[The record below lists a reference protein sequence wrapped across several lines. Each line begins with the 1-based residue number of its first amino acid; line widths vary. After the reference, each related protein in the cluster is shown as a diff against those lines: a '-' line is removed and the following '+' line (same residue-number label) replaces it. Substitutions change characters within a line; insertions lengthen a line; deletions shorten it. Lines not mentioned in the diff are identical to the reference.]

1 VGKIYDIFAHRGMS
15 EHYFTTGNTQGIA
28 KTLEKLGL
36 TLEISKRDFDGLC
49 YTNLV
54 DCDMLYGHRRDI
66 DGYARA
72 ISEFDECLP
81 ELCANLNDDDFL
93 MITADHGCD
102 PGYKGTDHTR
112 EYVPLIIYSKS
123 LKNINLKTIDGFGV
137 VCNTALSL
145 FGINE
150 QLEGEN
156 VIDLIK

>member
-1 VGKIYDIFAHRGMS
+1 MCI
-15 EHYFTTGNTQGIA
+15 
-28 KTLEKLGL
+28 
-36 TLEISKRDFDGLC
+36 RDSLK
-49 YTNLV
+49 
-54 DCDMLYGHRRDI
+54 
-66 DGYARA
+66 
-72 ISEFDECLP
+72 
-81 ELCANLNDDDFL
+81 DDDFL

-123 LKNINLKTIDGFGV
+123 LKCTNLKTIDGFGV

-156 VIDLIK
+156 VYNLIRR

>member
-1 VGKIYDIFAHRGMS
+1 MQKHLKF
-15 EHYFTTGNTQGIA
+15 
-28 KTLEKLGL
+28 KK
-36 TLEISKRDFDGLC
+36 EISTVF
-49 YTNLV
+49 
-54 DCDMLYGHRRDI
+54 
-66 DGYARA
+66 A
-72 ISEFDECLP
+72 IQILLTAICFTATEEIL
-81 ELCANLNDDDFL
+81 
-93 MITADHGCD
+93 TADHGCD

-123 LKNINLKTIDGFGV
+123 LKNINLKTVDGFGV

>member
-1 VGKIYDIFAHRGMS
+1 VNHYLIHEFPKLAEKYYPNFINNISTKNKIALIDTDSNYINLEEIYKYLGK
-15 EHYFTTGNTQGIA
+15 N
-28 KTLEKLGL
+28 KL
-36 TLEISKRDFDGLC
+36 S
-49 YTNLV
+49 
-54 DCDMLYGHRRDI
+54 
-66 DGYARA
+66 
-72 ISEFDECLP
+72 P
-81 ELCANLNDDDFL
+81 LNDDDFL

-123 LKNINLKTIDGFGV
+123 LKNINLKTVDGFGV